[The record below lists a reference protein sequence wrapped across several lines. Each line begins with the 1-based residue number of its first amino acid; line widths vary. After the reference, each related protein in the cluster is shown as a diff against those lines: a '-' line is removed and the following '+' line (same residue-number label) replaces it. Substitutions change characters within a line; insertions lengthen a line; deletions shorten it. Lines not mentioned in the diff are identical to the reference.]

1 MKKNLFIKTNTVKNT
16 LWSPS
21 VKALSSIILT
31 KGTYNSSS
39 NGIPKVKEQQV
50 KLSRKSTKV
59 DSFESSSLS
68 RASVRSSP
76 QIKKNEMKTHK
87 RILSLNN
94 NLSLTLR
101 KLEISKSICLFEFA
115 VRNEPMFIGIYIFP
129 MKLG

>member
-31 KGTYNSSS
+31 NGTYNSSS
-39 NGIPKVKEQQV
+39 KGIPKVKEQQI

-68 RASVRSSP
+68 RASVSSSP

-87 RILSLNN
+87 I
-94 NLSLTLR
+94 
-101 KLEISKSICLFEFA
+101 I
-115 VRNEPMFIGIYIFP
+115 IY
-129 MKLG
+129 L

>member
-31 KGTYNSSS
+31 NGTYNSSS
-39 NGIPKVKEQQV
+39 KGIPKVKEQQI

-68 RASVRSSP
+68 RASVSSSP
-76 QIKKNEMKTHK
+76 
-87 RILSLNN
+87 
-94 NLSLTLR
+94 
-101 KLEISKSICLFEFA
+101 
-115 VRNEPMFIGIYIFP
+115 
-129 MKLG
+129 